1 MREKEEKL
9 QFDISDRGFNVK
21 AWYLK
26 DIPES
31 KGDALIEIRKGDI
44 LLREFVYPGYKIWN
58 IAAHFGDIVTSEL
71 NKDTNGYKAAGSTG
85 LGSCVMPQEI
95 NPNELE

>member
-44 LLREFVYPGYKIWN
+44 LLREFVYPGYKNMEYSSSLW
-58 IAAHFGDIVTSEL
+58 GYS
-71 NKDTNGYKAAGSTG
+71 NKWIK
-85 LGSCVMPQEI
+85 
-95 NPNELE
+95 